1 MSDLFLPPCPIITI
15 DGPAASGKGTVAHLV
30 ATELGFAYL
39 DSGAL
44 YRITAYMS
52 AQKDLPWVPQAASA
66 IAAAIQTVEIL
77 FEGQRIFLEGQEITE
92 AIRTEKMG
100 EGASKIASFPEVRA
114 ALVARQRAFAQL
126 PGLVAD
132 GRDMGTVIF
141 PNATLKVFLTA
152 SAEIRAERRYKQ
164 LLLKEKC
171 VSLNQILEDIQKRD
185 QRDQDRTH
193 APLVQAQ
200 EAIYLETDALTITQ
214 AVDFVLMHYQKK
226 QR

>member
-1 MSDLFLPPCPIITI
+1 MSDCPIITI
-15 DGPAASGKGTVAHLV
+15 DGPAASGKGTVASLV
-30 ATELGFAYL
+30 AKQLGFSYL

-44 YRITAYMS
+44 YRITAYAG
-52 AQKDLPWVPQAASA
+52 AQKALPWESHAAHA
-66 IAAAIQTVEIL
+66 IAAQIQTADIL
-77 FEGQRIFLEGQEITE
+77 FEETRIFLDGQDITE
-92 AIRTEKMG
+92 AIRTEKIG
-100 EGASKIASFPEVRA
+100 EGASKVAGFPEVRA
-114 ALVARQRAFAQL
+114 ALVARQRAFACL

-185 QRDQDRTH
+185 QRDQARTH

-200 EAIYLETDALTITQ
+200 EAIYLDTDALTITQ
-214 AVDFVLMHYQKK
+214 AVDFVLTHYEKHQS
-226 QR
+226 